1 MIKCFKIYSAIVVF
15 VLVSNYAWAQPV
27 NDNCANATNLCANQ
41 PVAATNQDATVDACA
56 GCSDGASTI
65 GNFCFGLDNSVWF
78 SFVTNNVGGAVS
90 IDLTGISCIVGGG
103 FDDELQGV
111 IIEAGTPCD
120 ESTYTLVSNCASGA
134 GTLNLTAAALNPN
147 TTYYVQIDGDFT
159 GPGITDAAVCNFNVE
174 VTGAAVDPPNQV
186 TINSSATV
194 VCENEIVQFA
204 ADTPDCDDESYEW
217 FVDGI
222 LVSAGTDS
230 IFNHVASVDAS
241 IQVQVTCTDN
251 PVCNVPYTSNTVAI
265 TVEQVD
271 VDAGFDAIITQGQ
284 STVLDGSGT
293 GTLSWSPPNDL
304 SSVTSATPTASP
316 SSTTTYFLTATSPN
330 GCEETDEVTVT
341 IIEPINPTNTV
352 TPNGDGFNDTW
363 VVLWIDLYPASKV
376 TIYDRWGQRLLN
388 EVGYQN
394 DWTAVFLGKQL
405 PPATYYYVIDLN
417 SGAEDEKTDLYTGFI
432 EVIY

>member
-1 MIKCFKIYSAIVVF
+1 MIKYLKIF
-15 VLVSNYAWAQPV
+15 VPIAALLSMSNYSWAQPV

-41 PVAATNQDATVDACA
+41 PVAATNQNATVDACA

-78 SFVTNNVGGAVS
+78 SFLTNSVGGAVS
-90 IDLTGISCIVGGG
+90 IDLSGISCIVGGG

-120 ESTYTLVSNCASGA
+120 ESTYTLVSNCATSA

-147 TTYYVQIDGDFT
+147 TTYYVQIDGDFNGAT
-159 GPGITDAAVCNFNVE
+159 VTDPAVCNFNIEVSGAGVE
-174 VTGAAVDPPNQV
+174 PPNLV
-186 TINSSATV
+186 TINSSATN
-194 VCENEIVQFA
+194 VCENEVVQFT
-204 ADTPDCDDESYEW
+204 ADTPDCDDETYEW
-217 FVDGI
+217 FVDGV
-222 LVSAGTDS
+222 LVSTGTDS
-230 IFNHVASVDAS
+230 IFNHVASVDANV
-241 IQVQVTCTDN
+241 QVQVTCGDN
-251 PVCNVPYTSNTVAI
+251 PVCSVPYSSNTIAL

-284 STVLDGSGT
+284 STVLGGSGT

-304 SSVTSATPTASP
+304 SSVTSPTPTASP
-316 SSTTTYFLTATSPN
+316 SSTTTYFLTATSAS

-341 IIEPINPTNTV
+341 VIEPIDPSNTV
-352 TPNGDGFNDTW
+352 TPNGDGYNDTW
-363 VVLWIDLYPASKV
+363 LVLRIGLYPSSKV

-405 PPATYYYVIDLN
+405 PPATYYYIIDLN
-417 SGAEDEKTDLYTGFI
+417 TGAEDEKSDIYAGFI